1 MSTQYLTGVLQ
12 TGAPRAAGVPA
23 DTRHGLQVVQG
34 ETLTLIMRVLTPA
47 GVPVPVDGRS
57 FRLSIR
63 RNPRDM
69 TSLYAVSGSARPDLG
84 VEYWQFL
91 VPFDLTVNFRPG
103 VLCYDVWTRLAD
115 DREPLIPTSPFY
127 VSAAAGFSMLEPT

>member
-12 TGAPRAAGVPA
+12 TGAPRTAGVPVDA
-23 DTRHGLQVVQG
+23 RHGLQITQG
-34 ETLTLIMRVLTPA
+34 ETLTLIMRVLTPN

-69 TSLYAVSGSARPDLG
+69 TSLYGSIGSVRPDLG
-84 VEYWQFL
+84 VEYWQFV
-91 VPFDLTVNFRPG
+91 VPFETTVNFRPG
-103 VLCYDVWTRLAD
+103 VLCYDVWTRLVD
-115 DREPLIPTSPFY
+115 DRESLIPTSPLY
-127 VSAAAGFSMLEPT
+127 VSAAAGFSMLEPL